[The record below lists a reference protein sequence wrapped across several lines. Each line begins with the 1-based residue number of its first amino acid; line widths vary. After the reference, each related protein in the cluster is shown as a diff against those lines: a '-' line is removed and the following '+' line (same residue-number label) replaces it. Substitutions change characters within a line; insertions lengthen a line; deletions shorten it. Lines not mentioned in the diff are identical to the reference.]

1 MSTTRTAF
9 PGRTTPE
16 AVSPAADAR
25 LKRRYFLF
33 PVKFLENRHQDMV
46 KNSTG
51 ISNPT
56 THTDKLS
63 TKQEER
69 QENEGG
75 GKIKW
80 LTVFP
85 HGNYPRIFGF
95 QARGRPLAVQIPT
108 D

>member
-1 MSTTRTAF
+1 
-9 PGRTTPE
+9 
-16 AVSPAADAR
+16 
-25 LKRRYFLF
+25 
-33 PVKFLENRHQDMV
+33 MV
-46 KNSTG
+46 KTSTG

-85 HGNYPRIFGF
+85 HGNHPSKIGIS
-95 QARGRPLAVQIPT
+95 AHDSPETVQTST
-108 D
+108 DLGGALTEEPFFHRTG